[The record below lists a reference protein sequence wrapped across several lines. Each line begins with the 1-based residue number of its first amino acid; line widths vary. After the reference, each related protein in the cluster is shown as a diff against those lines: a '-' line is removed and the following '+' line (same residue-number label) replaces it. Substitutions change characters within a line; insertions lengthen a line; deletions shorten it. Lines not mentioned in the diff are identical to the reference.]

1 MTITRILVPTDFSAD
16 ADAALTYALGLA
28 QAFGASIEVLH
39 VVQDPL
45 AAGVWSSEVY
55 SADVAGLLINLV
67 RDAEQRLRN
76 YADGHGGPITT
87 EVRTG
92 PAARA
97 ILDFAR
103 ERAFDLIVMGTYGRT
118 GLARVVMGSVAE
130 RIVRLA
136 PCPVLT
142 LRAETLTAAAR
153 KA

>member
-16 ADAALTYALGLA
+16 ADAALTCALGLA
-28 QAFGASIEVLH
+28 QRFGASIDLLH
-39 VVQDPL
+39 VVEGPL
-45 AAGVWSSEVY
+45 AAGVWSSEFY
-55 SADVAGLLINLV
+55 TAHVAGLLINLV

-76 YADGHGGPITT
+76 HAASHGGPITT

-97 ILDFAR
+97 ILDFTR